1 MKRTSSYIVKKRD
14 EILEMTCIESVY
26 ELMNLSVSDAI
37 SMIGSDEIDGLLIRL
52 LLESTHE
59 MYENE
64 YDFRFLDAYEG
75 HQYVC
80 DIFELN
86 GFTENPEW
94 FYEMTVKE
102 FLELEDLIPDNI
114 PFLTERLKRYTEDGV
129 MLIPERYN
137 FCEDESYPYYL
148 EMMEAC

>member
-1 MKRTSSYIVKKRD
+1 MKRTSSYAVKKRD
-14 EILEMTCIESVY
+14 EILEMSCIESVY
-26 ELMNLSVSDAI
+26 ELMNLSVSDTI

-52 LLESTHE
+52 LLESAYE

-64 YDFRFLDAYEG
+64 YNFRFLDAYEG

-80 DIFELN
+80 DIFESN

-137 FCEDESYPYYL
+137 FCDDESYPYYF

>member
-1 MKRTSSYIVKKRD
+1 MKRTSSYTVKKRD

-26 ELMNLSVSDAI
+26 ELMNLSVSDVI

-52 LLESTHE
+52 LLESMHE

-137 FCEDESYPYYL
+137 FCEDESYPYYF

>member
-1 MKRTSSYIVKKRD
+1 MKRTSSYTVKKRD

-26 ELMNLSVSDAI
+26 ELMNLSVSDVI

-80 DIFELN
+80 DTFELN

-137 FCEDESYPYYL
+137 FCEDESYPYYF

>member
-1 MKRTSSYIVKKRD
+1 MKRTSSYTVKKRD

-26 ELMNLSVSDAI
+26 ELMNLSVSDVI

-137 FCEDESYPYYL
+137 FCEDESYPYYF

>member
-1 MKRTSSYIVKKRD
+1 MKRTSSYTVKKRD

-26 ELMNLSVSDAI
+26 ELMNLSVSDVI

-114 PFLTERLKRYTEDGV
+114 PFLTERLKRYAEDGV

-137 FCEDESYPYYL
+137 FCEDESYPYYF